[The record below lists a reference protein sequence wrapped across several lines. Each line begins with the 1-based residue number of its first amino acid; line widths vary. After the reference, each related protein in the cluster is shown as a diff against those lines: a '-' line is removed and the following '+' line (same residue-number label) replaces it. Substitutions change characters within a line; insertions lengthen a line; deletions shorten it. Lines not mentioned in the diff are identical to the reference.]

1 MGVNWSVYTV
11 GVLACLDGYMN
22 IALEQT
28 EEYVD
33 GQVSIGFV
41 TRPSATPFT
50 RNRRNHGIPEG
61 LKGGHSH

>member
-1 MGVNWSVYTV
+1 MIYCWALIGVFYIV

-41 TRPSATPFT
+41 TRPSSYTL
-50 RNRRNHGIPEG
+50 HKEQEG
-61 LKGGHSH
+61 PYT

>member
-1 MGVNWSVYTV
+1 
-11 GVLACLDGYMN
+11 MN

-41 TRPSATPFT
+41 TRPLATPFT

>member
-1 MGVNWSVYTV
+1 
-11 GVLACLDGYMN
+11 MN

-50 RNRRNHGIPEG
+50 RNRKHHGMYT
-61 LKGGHSH
+61 